1 MENVRIPVGSAHLNL
16 VGKALCRRHH
26 NKLIVNAAKRQKTAE
41 QKCSHP
47 NHREYSV
54 SASKDTKLIKPSNRL
69 IEFFNLPSDAM
80 ICNHCRYISERDE
93 MPQNCPHQ
101 ETRPK
106 ITPEDKIVNIQNR
119 TYALRSDIFIYSRT
133 V

>member
-1 MENVRIPVGSAHLNL
+1 MQ
-16 VGKALCRRHH
+16 

-93 MPQNCPHQ
+93 MPQNCPQ
-101 ETRPK
+101 RPK
-106 ITPEDKIVNIQNR
+106 ITPEDKIVKIQNR
-119 TYALRSDIFIYSRT
+119 TYALKSDILY
-133 V
+133 

>member
-1 MENVRIPVGSAHLNL
+1 VRIPVGSAHLNL
-16 VGKALCRRHH
+16 VGKALCRRHR

-41 QKCSHP
+41 QKCLHP
-47 NHREYSV
+47 NHREYLV
-54 SASKDTKLIKPSNRL
+54 SASKDTKLIKPSICL

-93 MPQNCPHQ
+93 MPQNCLHQ

-119 TYALRSDIFIYSRT
+119 TYALRSDILYT
-133 V
+133 AEQLE